1 LTEDNEFVVL
11 EGDEYLSSPIDRR
24 PKFHLYKPN
33 IALISGIAWDHINV
47 FPTQEDYAEQFRIFI
62 KTITAGG
69 ILIYNQEDELLD
81 DLVTNSENP
90 IRKIPYT
97 TSPNTVIG
105 GQTQLETEEGPVP
118 LQIFGNHNMNNLSG
132 AMLVCQHMGIEPML
146 FYEAIASFTGASK
159 RLELFVD
166 TPAKRIYRDFAHA
179 PSKVLATTKAVR
191 EQFPKDL
198 FLVCLELHTFSSLDA
213 RFVKNYEGCLDE
225 SDYAAVF
232 IDEEARRLKGKEG
245 LDETLLR
252 DSFAHKELAVF
263 YDKSSLET
271 WLHNQP
277 ASLLLMMSSGHFG
290 GLDLEGLAS

>member
-1 LTEDNEFVVL
+1 
-11 EGDEYLSSPIDRR
+11 
-24 PKFHLYKPN
+24 
-33 IALISGIAWDHINV
+33 
-47 FPTQEDYAEQFRIFI
+47 
-62 KTITAGG
+62 
-69 ILIYNQEDELLD
+69 
-81 DLVTNSENP
+81 
-90 IRKIPYT
+90 
-97 TSPNTVIG
+97 
-105 GQTQLETEEGPVP
+105 
-118 LQIFGNHNMNNLSG
+118 M
-132 AMLVCQHMGIEPML
+132 
-146 FYEAIASFTGASK
+146 
-159 RLELFVD
+159 
-166 TPAKRIYRDFAHA
+166 
-179 PSKVLATTKAVR
+179 R